1 MAEMLKHEAEVA
13 CYGRWDDQDKVWN
26 DASLMLGA
34 HKTAAIISDVI
45 VDTPEEIEA
54 LPDDQEVIVP
64 VENVMG
70 PVIEEEKVFTLTKGY
85 IVKDEESYGLLPES
99 YRSTYGEW
107 GTPGL
112 EESLPWL
119 AVEFDA
125 TPAKDLVIKVTGPG
139 KFSKKISYPSVDK
152 AVTLLTLNAEEL
164 GTELVEGT
172 WKVTV
177 NGSTKELE
185 MTAEPVESEAADPKV
200 EK

>member
-1 MAEMLKHEAEVA
+1 MAEQTHVPSTT
-13 CYGRWDDQDKVWN
+13 YFGRWDDQDKAWN

-34 HKTAAIISDVI
+34 YKKAAIIADVI
-45 VDTPEEIEA
+45 VDTPEEIKA
-54 LPDDQEVIVP
+54 LPDDQEVVTP

-70 PVIEEEKVFTLTKGY
+70 PVIDVNKKFILTKGY

-99 YRSTYGEW
+99 YRSAYGEW

-125 TPAKDLVIKVTGPG
+125 TPAKDLAIKVEGPG
-139 KFSKKISYPSVDK
+139 KFVKEISYPNVDK
-152 AVTLLTLNAEEL
+152 EATLLTLNAEEL

-177 NGSTKELE
+177 NGSSKELK
-185 MTAEPVESEAADPKV
+185 MIANPVESEPTDSKV
-200 EK
+200 EE

>member
-1 MAEMLKHEAEVA
+1 MAEQTHVPSTT
-13 CYGRWDDQDKVWN
+13 YFGRWDDQDKVWN

-34 HKTAAIISDVI
+34 YKKAAIISDVI

-54 LPDDQEVIVP
+54 LPDEQEVVTP

-70 PVIEEEKVFTLTKGY
+70 PVIDVNKTFILTKGY
-85 IVKDEESYGLLPES
+85 IVKDEESYGFLPES

-125 TPAKDLVIKVTGPG
+125 TPAKDLVIKVEGPG
-139 KFSKKISYPSVDK
+139 KFVKEISYPDVK
-152 AVTLLTLNAEEL
+152 EVTLLTLNAEEL

-177 NGSTKELE
+177 NGSTKEFK
-185 MTAEPVESEAADPKV
+185 MIANPVESEPTNSKV
-200 EK
+200 EE

>member
-1 MAEMLKHEAEVA
+1 MAEQTHVPSTT
-13 CYGRWDDQDKVWN
+13 YFGRWDDQDKAWN

-34 HKTAAIISDVI
+34 YKKAAIIADVI

-54 LPDDQEVIVP
+54 LPNDQEVVTP

-70 PVIEEEKVFTLTKGY
+70 PVIDVNKKFILTKGY

-99 YRSTYGEW
+99 YRSVYGEW

-125 TPAKDLVIKVTGPG
+125 TPAKDLAIKVEGPG
-139 KFSKKISYPSVDK
+139 KFVKEISYPNVDK
-152 AVTLLTLNAEEL
+152 KATLLTLNAKEL

-177 NGSTKELE
+177 NGSSKEFK
-185 MTAEPVESEAADPKV
+185 MIANPVESEPTDSKV
-200 EK
+200 EE

>member
-1 MAEMLKHEAEVA
+1 MAEQTHVPSTT
-13 CYGRWDDQDKVWN
+13 YFGRWDDQDKVWN

-34 HKTAAIISDVI
+34 YKKAAIISDVI
-45 VDTPEEIEA
+45 VDTPEEIKA
-54 LPDDQEVIVP
+54 LPDEQEVVTP

-70 PVIEEEKVFTLTKGY
+70 PVIDVNKTFILTKGY

-125 TPAKDLVIKVTGPG
+125 TPAKDLAIKVEGPG
-139 KFSKKISYPSVDK
+139 KFVKEISYPDVVK
-152 AVTLLTLNAEEL
+152 EVTLLTLNAEEL

-177 NGSTKELE
+177 NGSTKELK
-185 MTAEPVESEAADPKV
+185 MIADTVESEPTDSKI
-200 EK
+200 EE

>member
-34 HKTAAIISDVI
+34 HKKAAIISDVI

-54 LPDDQEVIVP
+54 LPDDQEVITP

-70 PVIEEEKVFTLTKGY
+70 PVIEEEKVFILTKGY
-85 IVKDEESYGLLPES
+85 VVKDEESYGLLPES
-99 YRSTYGEW
+99 YRSKYGEW

-125 TPAKDLVIKVTGPG
+125 TPAKDLAIKVTGPG
-139 KFSKKISYPSVDK
+139 KFSKKISYPEEEK
-152 AVTLLTLNAEEL
+152 EVTLLTLNAEEL
-164 GTELVEGT
+164 GTELVKGT

-177 NGSTKELE
+177 NGSTKELV
-185 MTAEPVESEAADPKV
+185 MND
-200 EK
+200 

>member
-1 MAEMLKHEAEVA
+1 MAEQTHVPSTT
-13 CYGRWDDQDKVWN
+13 YFGRWDDQDKAWN

-34 HKTAAIISDVI
+34 YKKAAIIADVI

-54 LPDDQEVIVP
+54 LPNDQEVVTP

-70 PVIEEEKVFTLTKGY
+70 PVIDVNKKFILTKGY

-99 YRSTYGEW
+99 YRSVHGEW

-125 TPAKDLVIKVTGPG
+125 TPAKDLAIKVEGPG
-139 KFSKKISYPSVDK
+139 KFVKEISYPNVDK
-152 AVTLLTLNAEEL
+152 KATLLTLNAEEL

-177 NGSTKELE
+177 NGSSKELK
-185 MTAEPVESEAADPKV
+185 MIANPVESEPTDSKV
-200 EK
+200 EE

>member
-1 MAEMLKHEAEVA
+1 MAEMVKHDAAVA
-13 CYGRWDDQDKVWN
+13 CYGRWDDQGKVWD
-26 DASLMLGA
+26 DASLMLGVHA
-34 HKTAAIISDVI
+34 KAAIVSDVI

-54 LPDDQEVIVP
+54 LPDDQEVVVP
-64 VENVMG
+64 EKNVMG
-70 PVIEEEKVFTLTKGY
+70 PVIEEEKVFILTKGY

-99 YRSTYGEW
+99 YRSAYGEW

-125 TPAKDLVIKVTGPG
+125 TPAKDLAIKVTGPG

-185 MTAEPVESEAADPKV
+185 MTAKPAEADPKV
-200 EK
+200 EE

>member
-1 MAEMLKHEAEVA
+1 MAEMLKHDAAVA

-26 DASLMLGA
+26 DASLILGA
-34 HKTAAIISDVI
+34 YKKAAIISDVI

-54 LPDDQEVIVP
+54 LPDDQEVITP
-64 VENVMG
+64 VENIMG
-70 PVIEEEKVFTLTKGY
+70 PVIEEEKVFILTKGY

-99 YRSTYGEW
+99 YRSKYGEW

-125 TPAKDLVIKVTGPG
+125 TPAKDLAIKVTGPG

-185 MTAEPVESEAADPKV
+185 MTAKPAEADPKA
-200 EK
+200 EE

>member
-1 MAEMLKHEAEVA
+1 MAEQTHVPSTT
-13 CYGRWDDQDKVWN
+13 YFGRWDDQDKAWN

-34 HKTAAIISDVI
+34 YKKAAIIADVI

-54 LPDDQEVIVP
+54 LPNDQEVVTP

-70 PVIEEEKVFTLTKGY
+70 PVIDVNKKFILTKGY
-85 IVKDEESYGLLPES
+85 IVKDEESYGLLPEF
-99 YRSTYGEW
+99 YRSAHGEW

-125 TPAKDLVIKVTGPG
+125 TPAKDLAIKVEGPG
-139 KFSKKISYPSVDK
+139 KFVKEISWPNVDK
-152 AVTLLTLNAEEL
+152 KATLLTLNAKEL

-177 NGSTKELE
+177 NGSSKEFK
-185 MTAEPVESEAADPKV
+185 MIANPVESEPTDSKV
-200 EK
+200 EE

>member
-1 MAEMLKHEAEVA
+1 MAEMLKHDAAVA

-26 DASLMLGA
+26 DASLILGA
-34 HKTAAIISDVI
+34 YKKAAIISDVI

-54 LPDDQEVIVP
+54 LPDDQEVITP

-70 PVIEEEKVFTLTKGY
+70 PVIEEEKVFILTKGY
-85 IVKDEESYGLLPES
+85 IVKDEKSYGLLPES
-99 YRSTYGEW
+99 YRSKYGEW

-125 TPAKDLVIKVTGPG
+125 TPAKDLAIKVTGPG
-139 KFSKKISYPSVDK
+139 KFSKKISYPEVEK
-152 AVTLLTLNAEEL
+152 EVTLLTLNEEEL

-177 NGSTKELE
+177 NGSTKELK
-185 MTAEPVESEAADPKV
+185 MTAEPVETESADPEVK
-200 EK
+200 

>member
-1 MAEMLKHEAEVA
+1 MAEQTHVPSTT
-13 CYGRWDDQDKVWN
+13 YFGRWDDQDKAWN

-34 HKTAAIISDVI
+34 YKKAAIIADVI

-54 LPDDQEVIVP
+54 LPNDQEVVTP

-70 PVIEEEKVFTLTKGY
+70 PVIDVNKTFILTKGY

-99 YRSTYGEW
+99 YRSVYGEW

-125 TPAKDLVIKVTGPG
+125 TPAKDLAIKVEGPG
-139 KFSKKISYPSVDK
+139 KFVKEISYPNEDK
-152 AVTLLTLNAEEL
+152 KATLLTLNAKEL

-177 NGSTKELE
+177 NGSSKEFK
-185 MTAEPVESEAADPKV
+185 MIANPVESEPTDSKV
-200 EK
+200 EE

>member
-1 MAEMLKHEAEVA
+1 MAEMVKHDAAVA
-13 CYGRWDDQDKVWN
+13 CYGRWDDADKKWE
-26 DASLMLGA
+26 DASVLLGA
-34 HKTAAIISDVI
+34 HVKAAVVADVI

-99 YRSTYGEW
+99 YRSKYGEW

-125 TPAKDLVIKVTGPG
+125 TPAKNLAIKVEGPNDFV
-139 KFSKKISYPSVDK
+139 KEISYPEAEQEAS
-152 AVTLLTLNAEEL
+152 LLTLNAEEL
-164 GTELVEGT
+164 GTELVKGT

-185 MTAEPVESEAADPKV
+185 MTADL
-200 EK
+200 

>member
-1 MAEMLKHEAEVA
+1 MAEQTHVPSTT
-13 CYGRWDDQDKVWN
+13 YFGRWDDQDKAWN

-34 HKTAAIISDVI
+34 YKKAAIIADVI
-45 VDTPEEIEA
+45 VDTPEEIKA
-54 LPDDQEVIVP
+54 LPDDQEVVTP

-70 PVIEEEKVFTLTKGY
+70 PVIDVNKTFILTKGY

-125 TPAKDLVIKVTGPG
+125 TPAKDLAIKVEGPG
-139 KFSKKISYPSVDK
+139 KFVKEISYPDVVK
-152 AVTLLTLNAEEL
+152 EVTLLTLNAEEL

-177 NGSTKELE
+177 NGSTKEFK
-185 MTAEPVESEAADPKV
+185 MIANPVESEPTDSKV
-200 EK
+200 EE

>member
-1 MAEMLKHEAEVA
+1 MAEQTHVPSTT
-13 CYGRWDDQDKVWN
+13 YFGRWDDQDKVWN

-34 HKTAAIISDVI
+34 YKKAAIISDVI

-54 LPDDQEVIVP
+54 LPNDQEVVTP

-70 PVIEEEKVFTLTKGY
+70 PVVDVNKMFILTKGY
-85 IVKDEESYGLLPES
+85 VVKDEESYGLLPES

-125 TPAKDLVIKVTGPG
+125 TPAKDLAIKVEGPG
-139 KFSKKISYPSVDK
+139 EFVKEISYPEVDK
-152 AVTLLTLNAEEL
+152 EVTLLTLNAEEL
-164 GTELVEGT
+164 GSELVDGI

-177 NGSTKELE
+177 NGSTKELK
-185 MTAEPVESEAADPKV
+185 MTADPVESEPTDSKV
-200 EK
+200 EE

>member
-1 MAEMLKHEAEVA
+1 MAEMLKHDAAVA

-26 DASLMLGA
+26 DASLILGA
-34 HKTAAIISDVI
+34 YKKAAIISDVI

-54 LPDDQEVIVP
+54 LPDDQEVITP

-70 PVIEEEKVFTLTKGY
+70 PVIEEEKVFILTKGY

-99 YRSTYGEW
+99 YRSKYGEW

-125 TPAKDLVIKVTGPG
+125 PPAKDLAIKVTGPG
-139 KFSKKISYPSVDK
+139 KFSKKISYPEVEK
-152 AVTLLTLNAEEL
+152 EVTLLTLNAEEL

-177 NGSTKELE
+177 NGSTKELK
-185 MTAEPVESEAADPKV
+185 MTAEPVETESADPEVK
-200 EK
+200 

>member
-1 MAEMLKHEAEVA
+1 MAEMVKHEAAVA
-13 CYGRWDDQDKVWN
+13 CYGRWDDADKKWE
-26 DASLMLGA
+26 DASVLLGA
-34 HKTAAIISDVI
+34 HVKAAVVADVI

-54 LPDDQEVIVP
+54 LPDDQEVVVP
-64 VENVMG
+64 EKNVQG
-70 PVIEEEKVFTLTKGY
+70 PVIEEEKVFILTKGY

-99 YRSTYGEW
+99 YRSKYGEW

-125 TPAKDLVIKVTGPG
+125 TPAKDLAIKVTGHG
-139 KFSKKISYPSVDK
+139 KFSKKISYPEVEK
-152 AVTLLTLNAEEL
+152 EVTLLTLNEEEL

-177 NGSTKELE
+177 NGSTKELK
-185 MTAEPVESEAADPKV
+185 MTAEPVETESADPEVK
-200 EK
+200 

>member
-34 HKTAAIISDVI
+34 HKKAAIISDVI

-54 LPDDQEVIVP
+54 LPDDQEVITP

-70 PVIEEEKVFTLTKGY
+70 PIIDEEKVFILTKGY

-99 YRSTYGEW
+99 YRSKYGEW

-125 TPAKDLVIKVTGPG
+125 TPAKNLAIKVEGPNDFV
-139 KFSKKISYPSVDK
+139 KEISYPEAEQEAS
-152 AVTLLTLNAEEL
+152 LLTLNAEEL
-164 GTELVEGT
+164 GTDLVEGT

-177 NGSTKELE
+177 NGSIKELE
-185 MTAEPVESEAADPKV
+185 MTAKPVESEAADPGTT
-200 EK
+200 E

>member
-1 MAEMLKHEAEVA
+1 MAEQTHVPSTT
-13 CYGRWDDQDKVWN
+13 YFGRWDDQDKVWN

-34 HKTAAIISDVI
+34 YKKAAIIADVI

-54 LPDDQEVIVP
+54 LPNDQEVVTP

-70 PVIEEEKVFTLTKGY
+70 PVIDVNKKFILTKGY

-99 YRSTYGEW
+99 YRSVYGEW

-125 TPAKDLVIKVTGPG
+125 TPVKDLAIKVEGPG
-139 KFSKKISYPSVDK
+139 KFVKEISWPNEDKK
-152 AVTLLTLNAEEL
+152 ATLLTLNAEEL

-177 NGSTKELE
+177 NGSSKEFK
-185 MTAEPVESEAADPKV
+185 MIANPVESEPTDSKV
-200 EK
+200 EE

>member
-1 MAEMLKHEAEVA
+1 MAEQTHVPSTT
-13 CYGRWDDQDKVWN
+13 YFGRWDDQDKVWN

-34 HKTAAIISDVI
+34 YKKAAIISDVI

-54 LPDDQEVIVP
+54 LPDEQEVVTP

-70 PVIEEEKVFTLTKGY
+70 PVIDVNKTFILTKGY
-85 IVKDEESYGLLPES
+85 IVKDEESYGFLPES

-125 TPAKDLVIKVTGPG
+125 TPAKDLAIKVEGPG
-139 KFSKKISYPSVDK
+139 KFVKEISYPDVK
-152 AVTLLTLNAEEL
+152 EVTLLTLNAKEL

-177 NGSTKELE
+177 NGSTKEFK
-185 MTAEPVESEAADPKV
+185 MIANPVESEPTNSKV
-200 EK
+200 EE

>member
-1 MAEMLKHEAEVA
+1 MAEMLKHDAAVS

-34 HKTAAIISDVI
+34 HVEAAVVADVI

-54 LPDDQEVIVP
+54 LPDDQEVITP
-64 VENVMG
+64 VENIMG
-70 PVIEEEKVFTLTKGY
+70 PVIEEEKVFILTKGY

-125 TPAKDLVIKVTGPG
+125 TPAKDLAIKVEGPG
-139 KFSKKISYPSVDK
+139 KFVKEISYPNVDK
-152 AVTLLTLNAEEL
+152 EATLLTLNAEEL

-177 NGSTKELE
+177 NGSTKELK
-185 MTAEPVESEAADPKV
+185 MIANPVESEPTDSKV
-200 EK
+200 EE

>member
-1 MAEMLKHEAEVA
+1 MAEMLKHDAAVA
-13 CYGRWDDQDKVWN
+13 FYGRWDDQDKVWN

-34 HKTAAIISDVI
+34 YKKAAIISDVI

-54 LPDDQEVIVP
+54 LPDDQEVITP
-64 VENVMG
+64 VKNVMG
-70 PVIEEEKVFTLTKGY
+70 PVIEEEKVFILTKGY

-99 YRSTYGEW
+99 YRSKYGEW

-125 TPAKDLVIKVTGPG
+125 TPAKDLAIKVTGPG
-139 KFSKKISYPSVDK
+139 KFSKKISYPEVEK
-152 AVTLLTLNAEEL
+152 EVTLLTLNAEEL
-164 GTELVEGT
+164 GTELIEGT

-177 NGSTKELE
+177 NGSTKELK
-185 MTAEPVESEAADPKV
+185 MTTEPVETESADPEVK
-200 EK
+200 

>member
-1 MAEMLKHEAEVA
+1 MAEQTHVPSTT
-13 CYGRWDDQDKVWN
+13 YFGRWDDQDKAWN

-34 HKTAAIISDVI
+34 YKKAAIIADVI

-54 LPDDQEVIVP
+54 LPNDQEVVTP

-70 PVIEEEKVFTLTKGY
+70 PVIDVNKKFILTKGY

-99 YRSTYGEW
+99 YRSVHGEW
-107 GTPGL
+107 GNPGL

-125 TPAKDLVIKVTGPG
+125 TPAKDLAIKVEGPG
-139 KFSKKISYPSVDK
+139 KFVKEISYPNEDK
-152 AVTLLTLNAEEL
+152 KATLLTLNAEEL

-177 NGSTKELE
+177 NGSSKEFK
-185 MTAEPVESEAADPKV
+185 MIANPVESEPTDSKV
-200 EK
+200 EE

>member
-1 MAEMLKHEAEVA
+1 MAEMVKHDAAVA
-13 CYGRWDDQDKVWN
+13 CYGRWDDQDKVWD
-26 DASLMLGA
+26 DASLMLGVHA
-34 HKTAAIISDVI
+34 KAAIVSDVI

-54 LPDDQEVIVP
+54 LPDDQEVVVP
-64 VENVMG
+64 EKNVMG
-70 PVIEEEKVFTLTKGY
+70 PVIEEEKVFILTKGY

-99 YRSTYGEW
+99 YRSKYGEW

-125 TPAKDLVIKVTGPG
+125 TPAKDLAIKVTGPG
-139 KFSKKISYPSVDK
+139 KFSKKISYPSVEK
-152 AVTLLTLNAEEL
+152 EVTLLTLNAEEL
-164 GTELVEGT
+164 ETELVEGT

-185 MTAEPVESEAADPKV
+185 MTAKPVESESTDHKV

>member
-1 MAEMLKHEAEVA
+1 MAEQTHVPSTT
-13 CYGRWDDQDKVWN
+13 YFGRWDDQDKVWN

-34 HKTAAIISDVI
+34 YKKAAIISDVI

-54 LPDDQEVIVP
+54 LPDEQEVVTP

-70 PVIEEEKVFTLTKGY
+70 PVIDVNKTFILTKGY
-85 IVKDEESYGLLPES
+85 IVKDEESYGFLPES

-112 EESLPWL
+112 EETLPWL

-125 TPAKDLVIKVTGPG
+125 TPAKDLVIKVEGPG
-139 KFSKKISYPSVDK
+139 KFVKEISYPDVK
-152 AVTLLTLNAEEL
+152 EVTLLTLNAEEL

-177 NGSTKELE
+177 NGSTKEFK
-185 MTAEPVESEAADPKV
+185 MIANPVESEPTNSKV
-200 EK
+200 EE

>member
-1 MAEMLKHEAEVA
+1 MAEQTHVPSTT
-13 CYGRWDDQDKVWN
+13 YFGRWDDQDKAWN

-34 HKTAAIISDVI
+34 YKKAAIIADVI

-54 LPDDQEVIVP
+54 LPNDQKVVTP

-70 PVIEEEKVFTLTKGY
+70 PVIDVNKTFILTKGY

-99 YRSTYGEW
+99 YRSVYGEW

-125 TPAKDLVIKVTGPG
+125 TPVKDLAIKVEGPG
-139 KFSKKISYPSVDK
+139 KFVKEISYPNVDK
-152 AVTLLTLNAEEL
+152 KATLLTLNAEEL

-177 NGSTKELE
+177 NGSSKEFK
-185 MTAEPVESEAADPKV
+185 MIANPVESEPTDSKV
-200 EK
+200 EE

>member
-1 MAEMLKHEAEVA
+1 MAEMLKHDAVVA

-34 HKTAAIISDVI
+34 YKKAAIVSDVI

-54 LPDDQEVIVP
+54 LPDDQEVITP

-70 PVIEEEKVFTLTKGY
+70 PVIEEEKVFILTKGY

-99 YRSTYGEW
+99 YRSKYGEW

-125 TPAKDLVIKVTGPG
+125 TPAKDLAIKVTGPG
-139 KFSKKISYPSVDK
+139 KFSKKISYPEVEK
-152 AVTLLTLNAEEL
+152 EVTLLTLNEEEL

-177 NGSTKELE
+177 NGSTKELK
-185 MTAEPVESEAADPKV
+185 MTAEPVETESADPEVK
-200 EK
+200 

>member
-34 HKTAAIISDVI
+34 HKKAAIISDVI
-45 VDTPEEIEA
+45 VDTPEEIKA
-54 LPDDQEVIVP
+54 LPDDQEVITP

-70 PVIEEEKVFTLTKGY
+70 PVIEEEKAFILTKGY

-99 YRSTYGEW
+99 YRSKYGEW

-125 TPAKDLVIKVTGPG
+125 TPAKDLAIKVTGPG
-139 KFSKKISYPSVDK
+139 KFSKKISYPEVEK
-152 AVTLLTLNAEEL
+152 EVTLLTLNAEEL
-164 GTELVEGT
+164 GTKLVKGT

-177 NGSTKELE
+177 NGSTKELV
-185 MTAEPVESEAADPKV
+185 MND
-200 EK
+200 

>member
-1 MAEMLKHEAEVA
+1 MAEQTHVPSTT
-13 CYGRWDDQDKVWN
+13 YFGRWDDQDKVWN

-34 HKTAAIISDVI
+34 YKKAAIISDVI
-45 VDTPEEIEA
+45 VDTPEEIKA
-54 LPDDQEVIVP
+54 LPDEQEVITP

-70 PVIEEEKVFTLTKGY
+70 PVVDVNKTFILTKGY
-85 IVKDEESYGLLPES
+85 IVKEEESYGFLPES

-125 TPAKDLVIKVTGPG
+125 TPAKDLAIKVEGPG
-139 KFSKKISYPSVDK
+139 KFVKEISYPNVDK
-152 AVTLLTLNAEEL
+152 EATLLTLNAEEL

-177 NGSTKELE
+177 NGSTKELK
-185 MTAEPVESEAADPKV
+185 MIANPVESEPTDSKV
-200 EK
+200 EE

>member
-1 MAEMLKHEAEVA
+1 MAEQTHVPSTT
-13 CYGRWDDQDKVWN
+13 YFGRWDDQDKVWN

-34 HKTAAIISDVI
+34 YKKAAIIADVI

-54 LPDDQEVIVP
+54 LPNDQEVVTP

-70 PVIEEEKVFTLTKGY
+70 PVIDVNKKFILTKGY
-85 IVKDEESYGLLPES
+85 IVKDEESYGLLPEF
-99 YRSTYGEW
+99 YRSAYGEW

-112 EESLPWL
+112 EKSLPWL

-125 TPAKDLVIKVTGPG
+125 TPVKDLAIKVEGPG
-139 KFSKKISYPSVDK
+139 KFVKEISWPNVDK
-152 AVTLLTLNAEEL
+152 KATLLTLNAKEL

-177 NGSTKELE
+177 NGSSKEFK
-185 MTAEPVESEAADPKV
+185 MIANPVESEPTDSKV
-200 EK
+200 EE

>member
-1 MAEMLKHEAEVA
+1 MAEMLKHDAAVS

-34 HKTAAIISDVI
+34 HKKAAIISDVI

-54 LPDDQEVIVP
+54 LPNDQEVITP

-112 EESLPWL
+112 EKSLPWL

-125 TPAKDLVIKVTGPG
+125 TPAKDLAIKVTGPG
-139 KFSKKISYPSVDK
+139 KFSKKISYPNVEK
-152 AVTLLTLNAEEL
+152 EVTLLTLNAEEL

-185 MTAEPVESEAADPKV
+185 MTAKPVESEVADPKV
-200 EK
+200 E

>member
-1 MAEMLKHEAEVA
+1 MAEQTHVPSTT
-13 CYGRWDDQDKVWN
+13 YFGRWDDQDKAWN

-34 HKTAAIISDVI
+34 YKKAAIIADVI

-54 LPDDQEVIVP
+54 LPDEQEVITP

-70 PVIEEEKVFTLTKGY
+70 PVIDVNKTFTLTKGY
-85 IVKDEESYGLLPES
+85 VVKDEESYGLLPES

-125 TPAKDLVIKVTGPG
+125 TPAKDLAIKVEGPG
-139 KFSKKISYPSVDK
+139 KFVKEISYPDVVK
-152 AVTLLTLNAEEL
+152 EVTLLTLNAEEL

-177 NGSTKELE
+177 NGSSKALE
-185 MTAEPVESEAADPKV
+185 MIADPVESEPTDSKV
-200 EK
+200 EE

>member
-1 MAEMLKHEAEVA
+1 MAEQTHVPSTT
-13 CYGRWDDQDKVWN
+13 YFGRWDDQDKVWN

-34 HKTAAIISDVI
+34 YKKAAIIADVI

-54 LPDDQEVIVP
+54 LPNDQEVVTP

-70 PVIEEEKVFTLTKGY
+70 PVIDVNKTFILTKGY

-125 TPAKDLVIKVTGPG
+125 TPAKDLAIKVEGPG
-139 KFSKKISYPSVDK
+139 KFVKEISYADVDK
-152 AVTLLTLNAEEL
+152 EATLLTLNAEEL

-177 NGSTKELE
+177 NGSSKELK
-185 MTAEPVESEAADPKV
+185 MIADPVESEPTDSKV
-200 EK
+200 EE

>member
-1 MAEMLKHEAEVA
+1 MAEQTHVPSTT
-13 CYGRWDDQDKVWN
+13 YFGRWDDQDKVWN

-34 HKTAAIISDVI
+34 YKKAAIISDVI

-54 LPDDQEVIVP
+54 LPDEQEVVTP

-70 PVIEEEKVFTLTKGY
+70 PVIDVNKTFILTKGY
-85 IVKDEESYGLLPES
+85 IVKDEESYGFLPES

-107 GTPGL
+107 GNPGL
-112 EESLPWL
+112 EETLPWL

-125 TPAKDLVIKVTGPG
+125 TPAKDLVIKVEGPG
-139 KFSKKISYPSVDK
+139 KFVKEISYPDVVK
-152 AVTLLTLNAEEL
+152 VTLLTLNAKEL

-177 NGSTKELE
+177 NGSTKEFK
-185 MTAEPVESEAADPKV
+185 MIANPVESEPTNSKV
-200 EK
+200 EE